1 MAWLLDINGTSKTLA
16 AWYISSIKLEFVN
29 RAASTLTI
37 FPVEGSASATAI
49 MTYGDTVKLY
59 EDTTCRFWGTCL
71 TSPIICLPGQ
81 KINRV
86 YRVQDAFFDLAKHV
100 YEQDWHEDP
109 TNTVYRGRVQLAR
122 DVDGDKVD
130 IGTSIT
136 DILNY
141 AINDGV
147 DIQFDEDD
155 LAELTTIAPDNEAV
169 DLTCLE
175 AIQNVLNWA
184 PSVATRIDYSTTPYP
199 TIRFIRRADAITA
212 GAVEIASD
220 DMDELRAT
228 PRNDLKVDGVILSFE
243 KTSTVDGETYT
254 TTEQQ
259 TAGNTT
265 TGINIIRQT
274 IDIEGMSSSH
284 TDQEAVVETSDV
296 IDPSQASFWTTWT
309 PMLSKVT
316 GLSVANSS
324 GPDAATLEDYPR
336 VLTAGTVPSWTGKVC
351 TTGKFYAEL
360 SFTYNGRK
368 VVNLPTEIEL
378 TLTDAETDTY
388 SQIISSSYKPGETAP
403 AGLAASIL
411 AERSTLHYEGSA
423 ADMNTSGITLS
434 PTTTDVINFTNEG
447 NGIDGLDDIN
457 AVVESV
463 SYVFDG
469 RVSTR
474 TISFGPPKRLGPQDY
489 ISIIRASRTLR
500 ESTWNRKDPAST
512 SGNSVDASGPM
523 PKAIS
528 IPLGDVLPP
537 ATSSTTKYMALML
550 DANGATAG
558 KAWQDR
564 FAGISVAHTSPTYTA
579 LCRNKTTGVYSWREI
594 EYGIKP

>member
-37 FPVEGSASATAI
+37 LPVEGSGSATAI

-86 YRVQDAFFDLAKHV
+86 YTVQDAFFRLAKEV
-100 YEQDWHEDP
+100 YEQDWHED
-109 TNTVYRGRVQLAR
+109 TENTKYRGRVQLAR
-122 DVDGDKVD
+122 DVNGAKVSV
-130 IGTSIT
+130 GASIE
-136 DILNY
+136 DILGY
-141 AINDGV
+141 AIGAGV
-147 DIQFDEDD
+147 ELQYVGAD
-155 LAELTTIAPDNEAV
+155 LDALTTIAPDNEVV

-199 TIRFIRRADAITA
+199 TIRFIRRADAITS

-228 PRNDLKVDGVILSFE
+228 PRNDLQIDGVILSFE

-274 IDIEGMSSSH
+274 IDLEGMSSSH
-284 TDQEAVVETSDV
+284 TDQEATVETSDEV
-296 IDPSQASFWTTWT
+296 DPSQASFWTTWT
-309 PMLSKVT
+309 PMLSKVS
-316 GLSVANSS
+316 GLTVANSS

-336 VLTAGTVPSWTGKVC
+336 VLTAGTVPVWTGKVC

-368 VVNLPTEIEL
+368 IVNLPTEIEL
-378 TLTDAETDTY
+378 TLTDAETETY
-388 SQIISSSYKPGETAP
+388 SQIISSSYKPGETVP

-411 AERSTLHYEGSA
+411 AERSTLHYEGYA
-423 ADMNTSGITLS
+423 TDKNTSGITLS

-447 NGIDGLDDIN
+447 HGIDGLDDIN

-500 ESTWNRKDPAST
+500 ESTWNRKDPASS
-512 SGNSVDASGPM
+512 SGNAIDASGPG
-523 PKAIS
+523 PKANS

-537 ATSSTTKYMALML
+537 ATSSTTQYMALML
-550 DANGATAG
+550 DASGATAG
-558 KAWQDR
+558 RAWLDR